1 MEHSSRIQLML
12 RGIQN
17 SMDYLQKRRGHMK
30 KKLAVLLSFVLIIGL
45 SVVGVTSREK
55 AYAKEAQMYLE
66 ITDSVKKE
74 NEFTVKVILNSDVE
88 LYSIDAYLS
97 YDAELLEFVPDNDK
111 VTGAAGVL
119 ELRDTYGEETKNA
132 VYELT
137 FKALETGEAEIA
149 LTEVFLIDY
158 ADMDYIEVVPSV
170 KYFQID
176 INKKVEADARLS
188 ELVIAPGELTEDFQP
203 DKLDYEMYV
212 GMDIEMLGVSAVPM
226 EEGSVVGLEM
236 PEKLQPGENLVVIT
250 VTALS
255 GNVNIYTI
263 KVYRE
268 EQNTISD
275 VHAKEDEKSET
286 EVPISTE
293 MPAEDQISPEIT
305 TEMGTEDDDLT
316 TEAVTTEAAT
326 EEYIAE

>member
-1 MEHSSRIQLML
+1 
-12 RGIQN
+12 
-17 SMDYLQKRRGHMK
+17 MK
-30 KKLAVLLSFVLIIGL
+30 KKLAVLLSFILIIGL
-45 SVVGVTSREK
+45 SAIGVTSREK

-66 ITDSVKKE
+66 IAGAVKKE
-74 NEFTVKVILNSDVE
+74 NEFKVKVILNSDVE

-119 ELRDTYGEETKNA
+119 ELRDTYKEETKNA

-158 ADMDYIEVVPSV
+158 ADLDYIEVVPSA
-170 KYFQID
+170 KHFEIG
-176 INKKVEADARLS
+176 INKKVAADARLS
-188 ELVIAPGELTEDFQP
+188 ELILAPGELTESFLP
-203 DKLDYEMYV
+203 DKLEYEMHV
-212 GMDIEMLGVSAVPM
+212 GMDVEMVGISAVPM
-226 EEGSVVGLEM
+226 EEGSVVELEM
-236 PEKLQPGENLVVIT
+236 PEKLLPGENLVVVT

-268 EQNTISD
+268 EQQDDIL
-275 VHAKEDEKSET
+275 EDS
-286 EVPISTE
+286 V
-293 MPAEDQISPEIT
+293 
-305 TEMGTEDDDLT
+305 TED
-316 TEAVTTEAAT
+316 TESDTVPDTENQIGTEAAT
-326 EEYIAE
+326 EITTEEMTEDMEMTTETVNPEIPVEENPIVE

>member
-1 MEHSSRIQLML
+1 
-12 RGIQN
+12 
-17 SMDYLQKRRGHMK
+17 MK
-30 KKLAVLLSFVLIIGL
+30 KKLAVLLSFILIIGL
-45 SVVGVTSREK
+45 SAIGVTSREK

-66 ITDSVKKE
+66 IAGAVKKE
-74 NEFTVKVILNSDVE
+74 NEFKVKVILNSDVE

-119 ELRDTYGEETKNA
+119 ELRDTYKEETKNA

-158 ADMDYIEVVPSV
+158 ADLDYIEVVPSA
-170 KYFQID
+170 KHFEIG
-176 INKKVEADARLS
+176 INKKVAADARLS
-188 ELVIAPGELTEDFQP
+188 ELILAPGELTESFLP
-203 DKLDYEMYV
+203 DKLEYEMHV
-212 GMDIEMLGVSAVPM
+212 GMDVEMVGISAVPM
-226 EEGSVVGLEM
+226 EEGSVVELEM
-236 PEKLQPGENLVVIT
+236 PEKLLPGENLVVVT

-268 EQNTISD
+268 EQQDDILEDSVTEDTESD
-275 VHAKEDEKSET
+275 T
-286 EVPISTE
+286 VPDT
-293 MPAEDQISPEIT
+293 EDQI
-305 TEMGTEDDDLT
+305 G
-316 TEAVTTEAAT
+316 TEAAT
-326 EEYIAE
+326 EITTEEMTEDMEMTTETVNPEIPVEENPIVE